1 MTPFFVNL
9 VLSSVEQRYIKTMR
23 NAPTDSL
30 IIALAYYPSLT
41 CIFTLF
47 SEGTVWNNTVQKR
60 APTKAPANYA
70 AM

>member
-1 MTPFFVNL
+1 MTLFFVNF
-9 VLSSVEQRYIKTMR
+9 VLSSVEQRYMNTIR

-30 IIALAYYPSLT
+30 IIALAIYPSLT

-60 APTKAPANYA
+60 APRKAPAN
-70 AM
+70 